1 MNDNEKK
8 YLEWL
13 EKMKQERDNVIVTY
27 STTDGDT
34 SSEEFF
40 REANLM
46 NEAEPVEVTDYSENF
61 PQYDLLEPLVDM
73 ALQMAISKGRAKKLV
88 FNDKTT
94 KK

>member
-1 MNDNEKK
+1 MNDNEKL

-13 EKMKQERDNVIVTY
+13 EKQKAKGVKSVTY

-40 REANLM
+40 AEANLM
-46 NEAEPVEVTDYSENF
+46 NTAPATDTDGVENF
-61 PQYDLLEPLVDM
+61 PQFNLEELFGKAVDM
-73 ALQMAISKGRAKKLV
+73 AVADGRAKPFK
-88 FNDKTT
+88 FNDATT